1 MFTKQHFI
9 QIAQMLKN
17 ERLEILGS
25 FNRDRIPFLL
35 QVVINIEGELIDMF
49 EESNTRFD
57 RNKFLTASNPSQVE
71 KELAI

>member
-1 MFTKQHFI
+1 MFTKQHLK
-9 QIAQMLKN
+9 IAQMLKN

-25 FNRDRIPFLL
+25 FNKDRIPFLL

-49 EESNTRFD
+49 EESNSQFN
-57 RNKFLTASNPSQVE
+57 RNKFLTFSNLTQAE